1 MKHMHERTWQFRL
14 NDETVVD
21 CAAYFGTHAKEVA
34 AAINCEVVSS
44 NVVKIEH
51 LRANVR
57 GIVGTALLHNPR
69 ENVLE
74 FRKRRNR
81 QR

>member
-1 MKHMHERTWQFRL
+1 MHERIWQFRL

-21 CAAYFGTHAKEVA
+21 CAFYFSKRAKEVA
-34 AAINCEVVSS
+34 AAINCEVVAS

-51 LRANVR
+51 LRGNVR
-57 GIVGTALLHNPR
+57 RIVGTALLQNPR

-74 FRKRRNR
+74 FRMRRNR

>member
-1 MKHMHERTWQFRL
+1 MHERTWQFRL
-14 NDETVVD
+14 NDKTVVD
-21 CAAYFGTHAKEVA
+21 CAAYFSSRANEVA
-34 AAINCEVVSS
+34 AAINCEVISS
-44 NVVKIEH
+44 NVVKIEQ
-51 LRANVR
+51 LSGNVR
-57 GIVGTALLHNPR
+57 KIVGTALLQNPR

>member
-1 MKHMHERTWQFRL
+1 MHERIWQFRL
-14 NDETVVD
+14 NDVTVVD
-21 CAAYFGTHAKEVA
+21 CAAYFGTRAKEVA
-34 AAINCEVVSS
+34 AAMNCEVVAS

-51 LRANVR
+51 LRGNVR
-57 GIVGTALLHNPR
+57 KIVGTALLQNPK

>member
-1 MKHMHERTWQFRL
+1 MQERNWQFRL
-14 NDETVVD
+14 SDETVVD
-21 CAAYFGTHAKEVA
+21 CAAYFGTRAKEVA
-34 AAINCEVVSS
+34 AAINCEVVAS
-44 NVVKIEH
+44 NVVKIEQ
-51 LRANVR
+51 LGGNVR
-57 GIVGTALLHNPR
+57 KIVGTALLQNPR

>member
-1 MKHMHERTWQFRL
+1 MHERIWQFRL

-21 CAAYFGTHAKEVA
+21 CAAYFGTRAKEVA
-34 AAINCEVVSS
+34 AAMNCEVVAS

-51 LRANVR
+51 LRGNVR
-57 GIVGTALLHNPR
+57 KIVGTALLQSPK